1 MHHTI
6 QKDIAFRLVKMAD
19 IGYITALYFI
29 AGILLA
35 KLCDIIFDALFGA
48 HDDMMEARKSALQQ
62 MLELIGMF
70 WIIGI
75 LAYLVR
81 NIVELLPSPFDSIA
95 GLKHLQVSDLRN
107 APVFMFI
114 FLLFQDHLVNKI
126 RYYYDHLFHTDSK
139 KIEHK

>member
-1 MHHTI
+1 
-6 QKDIAFRLVKMAD
+6 MAD

-35 KLCDIIFDALFGA
+35 KLCDTIFDLLFGT
-48 HDDMMEARKSALQQ
+48 HDDAAEARKSALRQ

-75 LAYLVR
+75 LAYLAR
-81 NIVELLPSPFDSIA
+81 NVVELIPSPFDSVA
-95 GLKHLQVSDLRN
+95 GLKHLQVGDLRQ
-107 APVFMFI
+107 APIFMFI

-126 RYYYDHLFHTDSK
+126 RYYYDRLFHKDSK
-139 KIEHK
+139 KIERK